1 MDSGHVVRLSMS
13 STNLSKLC
21 NANLSILR
29 QKVALLDALVNR
41 HMTPQK
47 AEEAFRSV
55 CPLVG
60 ASIGMHLRHSM
71 DHIERATIAA
81 ERAITAS
88 YSTPLDKKKKNSVNQ
103 RIDIHYDLRIR
114 GGKDE
119 TDLDE
124 ARDRITRVSTLLS
137 NVQKRFDSSN
147 LTSEHPVEAF
157 FFLSGDPTSPEV
169 GLQSTIGRELGFAAH
184 HAIHHLTLVKI
195 IALNYAGL
203 HQSDLPKDLGMA
215 PSTILHESNTMKDN
229 SAST

>member
-13 STNLSKLC
+13 STNLSKVC

-88 YSTPLDKKKKNSVNQ
+88 YSTPLDKKKKN
-103 RIDIHYDLRIR
+103 
-114 GGKDE
+114 
-119 TDLDE
+119 
-124 ARDRITRVSTLLS
+124 
-137 NVQKRFDSSN
+137 
-147 LTSEHPVEAF
+147 
-157 FFLSGDPTSPEV
+157 
-169 GLQSTIGRELGFAAH
+169 
-184 HAIHHLTLVKI
+184 
-195 IALNYAGL
+195 
-203 HQSDLPKDLGMA
+203 
-215 PSTILHESNTMKDN
+215 
-229 SAST
+229 

>member
-1 MDSGHVVRLSMS
+1 
-13 STNLSKLC
+13 
-21 NANLSILR
+21 
-29 QKVALLDALVNR
+29 
-41 HMTPQK
+41 
-47 AEEAFRSV
+47 
-55 CPLVG
+55 
-60 ASIGMHLRHSM
+60 M

-81 ERAITAS
+81 ERAITAA
-88 YSTPLDKKKKNSVNQ
+88 YGTPFDKKKKNSVKQ

-137 NVQKRFDSSN
+137 NIQKRFDSTCV
-147 LTSEHPVEAF
+147 TSEHPVEAF

-169 GLQSTIGRELGFAAH
+169 GLHSTIGRELGFAAH

-203 HQSDLPKDLGMA
+203 HQSDLPRDLGMA